1 MHLSISQSKRFKEDC
16 TRYQAAIDNAS
27 DPKLKAEMAD
37 LLRRL
42 MLEVRNVDNMHNDSD
57 IFINKKAPSNADN
70 NRMVLVNIRKELE
83 KRVASLIS

>member
-16 TRYQAAIDNAS
+16 ERYQLAIEKAID
-27 DPKLKAEMAD
+27 PQIKLEISD

-42 MLEVRNVDNMHNDSD
+42 ILEARNVDNLHNDSD
-57 IFINKKAPSNADN
+57 MFTNKKAPSNADS
-70 NRMVLVNIRKELE
+70 NRTVLVGIRKELE